1 MSSPRQNFMHIVYAL
16 LACVAGLMASP
27 AYADVK
33 IVDPWPDQAAIGN
46 IKGQHVTFASL
57 SPFDLRHIK
66 AATEEPTQTEATLF
80 LPLGEHA
87 PHSVP
92 AVVFLHGASGVLG
105 ARELTYGPQL
115 AAMGIAALAI
125 DTYGSR
131 RDMASNFLERVMNIT
146 ETMFVSDA
154 YAGLAYLGTLPE
166 IDTKHVVLT
175 GFSYGAMATTYAMY
189 RQLAEALAPNGP
201 RFAAHVAFY
210 GPCIAHFDDNRTTG
224 APLLMLQGSDDQL
237 LDPKRC
243 AAVADEL
250 RGGGST
256 VDIIRYPGA
265 VHQWDGDFQR
275 RLIGRNLAPCRFDVE
290 KNGTIRDDHTGLPMS
305 NSVLRKVILGL
316 CVGDPYPIGRDD
328 AVRRLSDTDYGRFLS
343 RAFGT
348 MVTDAAPVADGAKPI
363 GN

>member
-1 MSSPRQNFMHIVYAL
+1 MFRLRPPFAHIVYAV
-16 LACVAGLMASP
+16 LALAFGAAR

-33 IVDPWPDQAAIGN
+33 IVDPWPDSAATASIE
-46 IKGQHVTFASL
+46 GQPVTFASL
-57 SPFDLRHIK
+57 SPFDLRHV
-66 AATEEPTQTEATLF
+66 AAARAEPTQTRATLF
-80 LPLGEHA
+80 LPPGDHQ

-92 AVVFLHGASGVLG
+92 AVVFLHGASGVQQ

-131 RDMASNFLERVMNIT
+131 RDRADTFLDRVMNIT
-146 ETMFVSDA
+146 ETMFISDA
-154 YAGLAYLGTLPE
+154 YAGLAFLAARPE
-166 IDTKHVVLT
+166 IDAKHVVLT
-175 GFSYGAMATTYAMY
+175 GFSYGGMATTYALY
-189 RQLAEALAPNGP
+189 RQVADGIAPNGP

-224 APLLMLQGSDDQL
+224 TPMLMLQGADDQL

-265 VHQWDGDFQR
+265 VHQWDGDFAKR
-275 RLIGRNLAPCRFDVE
+275 MIGRNLAPCRFDVE
-290 KNGTIRDDHTGLPMS
+290 RNNVIRDGYTGLPMS
-305 NSVLRKVILGL
+305 NPFFRKIILGL
-316 CVGDPYPIGRDD
+316 CVGGPYPIGRDD
-328 AVRRLSDTDYGRFLS
+328 QVRRLSNADYGRFLA

-348 MVTDAAPVADGAKPI
+348 LVTDATPKS
-363 GN
+363 N